1 MELEP
6 RLVIMAGYASTGKT
20 TLGERLTRKIAN
32 AIILKKDAVNSG
44 ILLVP
49 KTESPRL
56 LPFEKY
62 VKQDAVPLDDAHT
75 EQTIMGEMWRVAPSN
90 DFYGRHGRMQG
101 VLAMVNLAAENL
113 ELGKVPIMDCMP
125 IPDYKRG
132 WVERV
137 INAQVFEWYPKYL
150 IHCFAPVEVLFERM
164 KAREAAGD
172 PNTVERDSERIADLE
187 TFRMFVTCEE
197 PLIPD
202 ELRQFEHL
210 LLDTSKNSPD
220 KCLDLALN
228 HISDSKKAN

>member
-20 TLGERLTRKIAN
+20 TLGEKLTREITN

-56 LPFEKY
+56 LSFEDY
-62 VKQDAVPLDDAHT
+62 VMRDAVLLDDAHT
-75 EQTIMGEMWRVAPSN
+75 QQTIMGEMWRIAPSN

-137 INAQVFEWYPKYL
+137 INAQEFERYPKYL

-172 PNTVERDSERIADLE
+172 PNTVERDRERIKDLE
-187 TFRMFVTCEE
+187 TFRRFVTFDE
-197 PLIPD
+197 PLEPV
-202 ELRQFEHL
+202 ELNKFNHL
-210 LLDTSKNSPD
+210 LLDTSASSPD
-220 KCLDLALN
+220 QCLRLALDF
-228 HISDSKKAN
+228 ISDPSRAN